1 MGGQSK
7 SLIKPRTSKMV
18 IIDFYADW
26 CPPCRMI
33 APHLDQLVEE
43 NGGALAIYKVN
54 VDHDHSEAIQ
64 TKNNIRVQSIPLFV
78 GYKNGVEVGKVEGA
92 NKAKLAAMIAQ
103 NK

>member
-1 MGGQSK
+1 MGTHPIFESDFDCLTDCIMVRILGSEQELDK
-7 SLIKPRTSKMV
+7 AKNEQKLV

-78 GYKNGVEVGKVEGA
+78 GY
-92 NKAKLAAMIAQ
+92 
-103 NK
+103 